1 MGKMQK
7 SIVRHSLPDTFADE
21 VPPEGVR
28 ALLWRIYRTRG
39 VENPEDVRCDLGSLL
54 SPMQMHGLD
63 DAVDLLVG
71 ALKAQTRILVVGDFD
86 ADGATSC
93 ALAVLTLRAL
103 GYRYVDYLV
112 PNRFTFGYGLTP
124 EIVEH
129 AKPRDPELLITV
141 DNGIS
146 SVAGVAAANA
156 LGWRVIVTDHHLPGA
171 ELPAAA
177 AMVNPNL
184 PSNSFPSKA
193 LAGVGVLFYVLLGLR
208 ARLRS
213 EGWFETRSVQEPNLA
228 DYLDLVALGT
238 VADVVGLDRNNRILV
253 HQGLRRIRAGRCRPG
268 VTALLRIAGRNPART
283 QASDLGFAAGP
294 RLNAAG
300 RLEDMSLGIECLLAE
315 DADDAHRL
323 AVELDRLNRERRTIE
338 TEMQAQAEAMLD
350 DWAPEDDQTLPW
362 GLCLY
367 REAWHPGVI
376 GILASRIKERWHRP
390 TIAFAANGDGM
401 VRGSAR
407 SIPGL
412 HIRDAL
418 DEVAAAHPRLLSKF
432 GGHAMAAGMTLR
444 AEDFE
449 PFAKAFDDVVR
460 RHLTVE
466 DMQATL
472 RSDGRIDAA
481 DLHLDTAQAILDGGP
496 WGQDFEEPL
505 FDDVFD
511 VVNHRIVG
519 ERHWKLVLA
528 PQGVPQHLV
537 DAIAFYAVDEWP
549 EMPERV
555 RAAYRLD
562 ANEWQGR
569 VDLQLRIEYLEAAEP
584 HD

>member
-7 SIVRHSLPDTFADE
+7 SIVRYSLPDTFADE
-21 VPPEGVR
+21 SPPEGMR

-39 VENPEDVRCDLGSLL
+39 VEKPEDVRCDLGSLL
-54 SPMQMHGLD
+54 SPTQMHGLD

-156 LGWRVIVTDHHLPGA
+156 LGWQVIVTDHHLPGA

-184 PSNSFPSKA
+184 PSNPFPSKA

-213 EGWFETRSVQEPNLA
+213 DGWFETPSVQEPNLA

-268 VTALLRIAGRNPART
+268 ITALLRIAGRNPART

-315 DADDAHRL
+315 DADEAHRL

-338 TEMQAQAEAMLD
+338 TEMQAQAEAMLGN
-350 DWAPEDDQTLPW
+350 WAPEDDQTLPW

-367 REAWHPGVI
+367 REEWHPGVI

-390 TIAFAANGDGM
+390 TIAFASNGDGM
-401 VRGSAR
+401 VRGSGR

-418 DEVAAAHPRLLSKF
+418 DEVAAAHPQLLSKF

-449 PFAKAFDDVVR
+449 AFAKAFDEIVR

-481 DLHLDTAQAILDGGP
+481 DLHLDTAQAILEGGP
-496 WGQDFEEPL
+496 WGQGFEEPL

-549 EMPERV
+549 EMPKRV

-569 VDLQLRIEYLEAAEP
+569 VDLQLRIEYLEEAEH